1 MRQNPLK
8 QIDVI
13 PVILLM
19 LLFIVGIG
27 ITFFRNSG
35 IHYDIGIA
43 LIVGLYPLYTGL
55 KQIVAARKHE
65 QDLSW
70 YTQPSVLFG
79 LAILLGALPWLL
91 LQDFVNAAVPNAPLI
106 RDIGGIVFTAVA
118 LGLVL
123 AAVYFYFTQ
132 RTQGRRR
139 QERMDE
145 AAPLQ
150 RPARSG
156 PQPKESREEE

>member
-1 MRQNPLK
+1 MRPNPLK
-8 QIDVI
+8 QMDVI
-13 PVILLM
+13 RAILVILLI
-19 LLFIVGIG
+19 IVVIG
-27 ITFFRNSG
+27 STFFRNSG

-43 LIVGLYPLYTGL
+43 LILGLDRLYAGI
-55 KQIVAARKHE
+55 KQIVAARKHQ

-70 YTQPSVLFG
+70 YTQPSVLLG

-91 LQDFVNAAVPNAPLI
+91 LEDFVNAAVPNAPLI
-106 RDIGGIVFTAVA
+106 REIGSIVFTAVM

-123 AAVYFYFTQ
+123 AAVYCFFTQ
-132 RTQGRRR
+132 KTQRRRR